1 MIRPTA
7 PTPFD
12 VPVDQLV
19 PRLMDG
25 AQALTPQFLEALAA
39 IAPTSIDGEDLAEHG
54 RDWWPIAIGW
64 AAAGQVPALASVIVR
79 PTSAQQVAQILGACN
94 EARVPV
100 TPMAGRSGV
109 CGGSIPLRGGV
120 ALDLCELNQVHEVD
134 EISETVTVDAGM
146 FGPDL
151 EAHLAGVGP
160 GYSVGHFPQSF
171 DLSTVGGWLACRGA
185 GQYST
190 RYGKIEDMVVALTVA
205 LPDGRLIETAG
216 TAPRSATGPS
226 LTQLFVG
233 SEGTLGV
240 ITSATLKLHR
250 KASAEARRVVSF
262 ATFDDGLEAC
272 RRILQRGATPAVLR
286 LYDVIESKRSFE
298 VEANVLIVLDEADPH
313 LLAATMSIVDEE
325 LAGATQEDLG
335 HVDHWLGSRNNVSQ
349 LAPLWRNHVVVDT
362 IEISGSWKDLGQTT
376 ERLLATLRETPG
388 TLTASVHQSHA
399 YSDGACCYFTF
410 AGRPT
415 AEDGENQLEAEAN
428 YYQRVWTAA
437 NACIIA
443 EGRAVSHHH
452 GVGLHRADALV
463 ASLGSAHDVL
473 QQVKDALDPNGIM
486 NPGKLGLSEVA
497 R

>member
-1 MIRPTA
+1 MITPTP

-12 VPVDQLV
+12 VAVDQLV
-19 PRLMDG
+19 PRLMKE
-25 AQALTPQFLEALAA
+25 QNALSPALLENLAA

-79 PTSAQQVAQILGACN
+79 PETAEQVALVLKACN
-94 EARVPV
+94 EARVAV

-109 CGGSIPLRGGV
+109 CGGTIPLRGGV
-120 ALDLCELNQVHEVD
+120 ALDLCALNEVHEVD

-190 RYGKIEDMVVALTVA
+190 RYGKIEDMVVTLTVA
-205 LPDGRLIETAG
+205 LPDGRLIDTAG

-240 ITSATLKLHR
+240 ITSATLKVHR
-250 KASAEARRVVSF
+250 KATAEARRVVSF
-262 ATFDDGLEAC
+262 DSFDAGLEAC

-286 LYDVIESKRSFE
+286 LYDVIESMRSFE
-298 VEANVLIVLDEADPH
+298 VDANVLIVLDEADPH
-313 LLAATMSIVDEE
+313 LLGATMAIVDEE
-325 LAGATQEDLG
+325 LVGARNEDLA
-335 HVDHWLGSRNNVSQ
+335 HVDHWLSHRNNVSQ

-362 IEISGSWKDLGQTT
+362 IEIAGSWKDLSGTT
-376 ERLLATLRETPG
+376 ERLLATTERLP
-388 TLTASVHQSHA
+388 
-399 YSDGACCYFTF
+399 
-410 AGRPT
+410 
-415 AEDGENQLEAEAN
+415 
-428 YYQRVWTAA
+428 W
-437 NACIIA
+437 
-443 EGRAVSHHH
+443 
-452 GVGLHRADALV
+452 
-463 ASLGSAHDVL
+463 
-473 QQVKDALDPNGIM
+473 
-486 NPGKLGLSEVA
+486 
-497 R
+497 

>member
-1 MIRPTA
+1 MTRPTP

-12 VPVDQLV
+12 VEVDQLV

-25 AQALTPQFLEALAA
+25 AHEMTPAFFEQLRA

-64 AAAGQVPALASVIVR
+64 AAAGQVPALAGVIVR
-79 PTSAQQVAQILGACN
+79 PETAEQVAQVLQVCN
-94 EARVPV
+94 DARVPV

-120 ALDLCELNQVHEVD
+120 ALDLCELNKVHEVD

-190 RYGKIEDMVVALTVA
+190 RYGKIEDMVVTLTVA
-205 LPDGRLIETAG
+205 LPDGRLIDTAG

-250 KASAEARRVVSF
+250 KATAEARRVVSF
-262 ATFDDGLEAC
+262 ATFDEGLEAC

-286 LYDVIESKRSFE
+286 LYDEIESKRSFE
-298 VEANVLIVLDEADPH
+298 VDSNVLIVLDEADPH
-313 LLAATMSIVDEE
+313 LLAATMAIVDEE
-325 LAGATQEDLG
+325 LSGATTEDLA
-335 HVDHWLGSRNNVSQ
+335 HVDHWLGHRNNVSQ

-362 IEISGSWKDLGQTT
+362 IEISGSWKDLSLTT
-376 ERLLATLRETPG
+376 QRLLTTLRETPG
-388 TLTASVHQSHA
+388 TMTASVHQSHA
-399 YSDGACCYFTF
+399 YADGACCYFTF
-410 AGRPT
+410 VGRPT
-415 AEDGENQLEAEAN
+415 AQDGDNQLEAEAN
-428 YYQRVWTAA
+428 YYQRVWDAA
-437 NACIIA
+437 NACIIS

-452 GVGLHRADALV
+452 GVGLHRAGALV
-463 ASLGSAHDVL
+463 ASLGSAHGVL

-486 NPGKLGLSEVA
+486 NPGKLGFSEVA
-497 R
+497 Q